1 MCGDLQNLKI
11 AAFVHEERNPF
22 ECDLALTWLKTAVL
36 SLGFKTFLH
45 AWSWIVLKQPK
56 KRLTR
61 SIAYT
66 ESLNFIKRDVNAP
79 LRIE

>member
-11 AAFVHEERNPF
+11 VAFVHEERNPF

-56 KRLTR
+56 KKANKISCLYRKSELYKKRCKCT
-61 SIAYT
+61 IAH
-66 ESLNFIKRDVNAP
+66 
-79 LRIE
+79 